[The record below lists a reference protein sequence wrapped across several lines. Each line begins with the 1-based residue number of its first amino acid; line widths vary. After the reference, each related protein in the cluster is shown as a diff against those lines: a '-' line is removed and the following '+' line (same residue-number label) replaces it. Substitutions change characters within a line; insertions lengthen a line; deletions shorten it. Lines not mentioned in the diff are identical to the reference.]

1 MKIKY
6 CRNIMQPVDGMQK
19 IAAIAWS
26 ANSKKF
32 AIATADRVS
41 LSSHFHIQIQILDRP
56 SLRRN
61 SREAR
66 QVLHQVRK
74 IRQ

>member
-1 MKIKY
+1 MNLAARPMKIKY

-41 LSSHFHIQIQILDRP
+41 LNSHSYF
-56 SLRRN
+56 
-61 SREAR
+61 
-66 QVLHQVRK
+66 
-74 IRQ
+74 